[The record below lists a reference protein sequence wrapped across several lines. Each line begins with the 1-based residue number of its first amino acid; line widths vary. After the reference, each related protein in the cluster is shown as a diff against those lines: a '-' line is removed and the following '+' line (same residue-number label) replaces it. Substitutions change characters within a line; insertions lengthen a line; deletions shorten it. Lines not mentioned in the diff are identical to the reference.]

1 MTTPRDPNA
10 MLAAY
15 LDEGMTVLP
24 DRVITSVLDE
34 AHRTHQRTVFRPWA
48 TRSTFTATLSAA
60 AVVALLVV
68 GAALLQRGRL
78 DVSAPSTSPEASAS
92 PTPPAVVT
100 VTPTPTAEV
109 LSLDLTWTEVDIEA
123 GPGQVAWL
131 GDRFAL
137 VDSSGAVRTSI
148 DGLTWDVL
156 RPGDPDPGYAD
167 LLWDWTSIAT
177 WEDDIVGWWNPED
190 GPEIAGKPPITSR
203 DVLRIVQP
211 PAQPIVTTPFEG
223 RIESIG
229 VGPLGIVAHVHS
241 RLNYATEDN
250 WDAWVTKKLG
260 LRTNNDWTCCVKGV
274 TFENGVLQIELNN
287 GPGLHVVWADEGFL
301 PGDYQDRGFGWYSPD
316 GVEWT
321 AIPSDVAPSLDRGDR
336 PSFVTGMGTVVGVSD
351 GFIVAGDTPQD
362 TCTLADGCSGMWHS
376 ADGLTWR
383 NLGHPD
389 ADPDA
394 LSGRLVPWK
403 GGALETDGVGVFNL
417 WTSQGYSE
425 LPMSADFPTPGEA
438 QDPYSA
444 PFVTGPLG
452 LVSIRLD
459 SMEVLVTRDGSDWKI
474 GSLPSAM
481 LTDSDYQMGPSVAVG
496 DRSVLYLT
504 WSGYWGEGEGY
515 VPSLW
520 LGTVEP

>member
-1 MTTPRDPNA
+1 
-10 MLAAY
+10 
-15 LDEGMTVLP
+15 VLP
-24 DRVITSVLDE
+24 DRVVDSVLE
-34 AHRTHQRTVFRPWA
+34 EVHRTRQRAVFRPWM
-48 TRSTFTATLSAA
+48 TRSLFRAALGTA

-68 GAALLQRGRL
+68 GGALLSLRGKL
-78 DVSAPSTSPEASAS
+78 DVAAPSPTAQASAS
-92 PTPPAVVT
+92 PSQPAVVT
-100 VTPTPTAEV
+100 ATPTPTAEV

-123 GPGQVAWL
+123 GLGQVAWL
-131 GDRFAL
+131 GDRFVL
-137 VDSSGAVRTSI
+137 VDSSGAVRTST
-148 DGLTWDVL
+148 DGATWAVL
-156 RPGDPDPGYAD
+156 QPGDPDPGYAD
-167 LLWDWTSIAT
+167 LLKERASFAT
-177 WEDDIVGWWNPED
+177 WEDQIVGWSNPQEGRD
-190 GPEIAGKPPITSR
+190 YTNKPPITAR
-203 DVLRIVQP
+203 DILRIVQP
-211 PAQPIVTTPFEG
+211 PAEPTVTTPFEG
-223 RIESIG
+223 RIQSLGI
-229 VGPLGIVAHVHS
+229 GPLGIVAHVHS
-241 RLNYATEDN
+241 HLNYATELN
-250 WDAWVTKKLG
+250 WDSWVATKLG
-260 LRTNNDWTCCVKGV
+260 QDWVSHMTDVH
-274 TFENGVLQIELNN
+274 FEGGVLDIDVDN